1 MKYSGVP
8 LFIVALLLGLPAA
21 PGLAADYPQMRV
33 LTRDDLLFVQH
44 QAELEEYYRLSQA
57 VGEPELPM
65 VSLFSYQKRKG
76 EDIFS
81 LNARLGLPYDT
92 LATLNGAAEA
102 RSFNGLDRILVPTQP
117 GIYVHVPPR
126 TAFEDMLLSSRLA
139 AGRKP
144 RSLVIARAGRKE
156 TVSFFPGE
164 MFNSVERAYF
174 LGILFQFPI
183 AFTPA
188 RGFIAAPEAP
198 FLAAPQAPFLA
209 APQAP
214 LITSRYGMR
223 ADPFSGH
230 PEFHNGLD
238 IGAVEGTAVRAAR
251 EGTVSESGSSEILG
265 KYLVLSH
272 PGGWETVYGHLSSI
286 RVTVGRE
293 VGAGQE
299 IGAVGRTGRATGSHL
314 HFEVRKKGS
323 TTDPFPLL
331 AIARGKR

>member
-1 MKYSGVP
+1 MKHTGVP
-8 LFIVALLLGLPAA
+8 LFIGAVLLTLSVAPAA
-21 PGLAADYPQMRV
+21 AADYPEIRV
-33 LTRDDLLFVQH
+33 LTRDDLLYVQH
-44 QAELEEYYRLSQA
+44 QAELEDYHRLSKT

-65 VSLFSYQKRKG
+65 VSLFSYKKRKG
-76 EDIFS
+76 EDIFA

-92 LATLNGAAEA
+92 LATLNDAVDA
-102 RSFNGLDRILVPTQP
+102 RSFNALPRILVPTQP
-117 GIYVHVPPR
+117 GIYVRVPPR
-126 TAFEDMLLSSRLA
+126 NAFEAMLLSARMA
-139 AGRKP
+139 DGKKP
-144 RSLVIARAGRKE
+144 RSLLIARDGKKE
-156 TVSFFPGE
+156 AISFFPGE

-188 RGFIAAPEAP
+188 KGT
-198 FLAAPQAPFLA
+198 
-209 APQAP
+209 
-214 LITSRYGMR
+214 ITSRYGMR

-238 IGAVEGTAVRAAR
+238 IGALEGTAVRAAR
-251 EGTVSESGSSEILG
+251 EGTVSETGSSEILG

-286 RVTVGRE
+286 RVTFAEE
-293 VGAGQE
+293 VGAGQQ
-299 IGAVGRTGRATGSHL
+299 IGTVGRTGRATGSHL
-314 HFEVRKKGS
+314 HFEVRRKGS

>member
-1 MKYSGVP
+1 VKHTGVP
-8 LFIVALLLGLPAA
+8 LLIIALLLALPAA
-21 PGLAADYPQMRV
+21 SGLAADYPEIRV

-44 QAELEEYYRLSQA
+44 QSELEDYYRLSQK
-57 VGEPELPM
+57 VGKPELPM
-65 VSLFSYQKRKG
+65 VSLFSYHKKKG

-92 LATLNGAAEA
+92 LATLNGAADA
-102 RSFNGLDRILVPTQP
+102 RSFNELARILVPTQP
-117 GIYVHVPPR
+117 GIFVHVPPR
-126 TAFEDMLLSSRLA
+126 TAFEDMLLSSRLT
-139 AGRKP
+139 AGKRP
-144 RSLVIARAGRKE
+144 RSLLIARAGGKE

-164 MFNSVERAYF
+164 ILNSVERAYF
-174 LGILFQFPI
+174 LGILFQFPV

-188 RGFIAAPEAP
+188 RGF
-198 FLAAPQAPFLA
+198 
-209 APQAP
+209 
-214 LITSRYGMR
+214 ITSRYGMR

-238 IGAVEGTAVRAAR
+238 IAAAEGTAVRAAR
-251 EGTVSESGSSEILG
+251 EGTVSESGSSEVLG

-286 RVTVGRE
+286 RAILGGQ

-299 IGAVGRTGRATGSHL
+299 IGAVGMTGRATGSHL

-331 AIARGKR
+331 AMARGKR

>member
-1 MKYSGVP
+1 MKHPGVP
-8 LFIVALLLGLPAA
+8 LLILPLLFLLPVASGFAV
-21 PGLAADYPQMRV
+21 DYPEIRV
-33 LTRDDLLFVQH
+33 LTREDLLFVQQ
-44 QAELEEYYRLSQA
+44 QAELEDYYRLSQA
-57 VGEPELPM
+57 IGEPELPT

-92 LATLNGAAEA
+92 LATLNDAADA
-102 RSFNGLDRILVPTQP
+102 RSFNGLARILVPTQP

-126 TAFEDMLLSSRLA
+126 TSFESMLLSSRLA
-139 AGRKP
+139 EGRTP
-144 RSLVIARAGRKE
+144 RSLLIARAGRKE

-188 RGFIAAPEAP
+188 RGFIAAP
-198 FLAAPQAPFLA
+198 QAPF
-209 APQAP
+209 
-214 LITSRYGMR
+214 ITSRYGMR

-238 IGAVEGTAVRAAR
+238 IGAAEGTAVRAAR
-251 EGTVSESGSSEILG
+251 EGTVGESGSSEVLG

-286 RVTVGRE
+286 RAILGQE

-299 IGAVGRTGRATGSHL
+299 IGAVGRTGRTTGSHL

>member
-1 MKYSGVP
+1 MKHSRVP
-8 LFIVALLLGLPAA
+8 FLIVAFLLTLPAA
-21 PGLAADYPQMRV
+21 TVLAGDYPEIRA

-44 QAELEEYYRLSQA
+44 QAELEDYYRLSQA
-57 VGEPELPM
+57 VGKPELPM

-92 LATLNGAAEA
+92 LATLNAAA
-102 RSFNGLDRILVPTQP
+102 DAGSFNGLARILIPTQP
-117 GIYVHVPPR
+117 GIFVHIPPR
-126 TAFEDMLLSSRLA
+126 TAFEGMLLSSRLA
-139 AGRKP
+139 EGRKP
-144 RSLVIARAGRKE
+144 RSLLIARAGRKE

-188 RGFIAAPEAP
+188 RGSIS
-198 FLAAPQAPFLA
+198 
-209 APQAP
+209 
-214 LITSRYGMR
+214 SRYGMR
-223 ADPFSGH
+223 ADPFSGR

-238 IGAVEGTAVRAAR
+238 IGAAEGTAVRAAR
-251 EGTVSESGSSEILG
+251 EGTVSETGSSEILG
-265 KYLVLSH
+265 TYLVLSH

-286 RVTVGRE
+286 RAIIGRE

-299 IGAVGRTGRATGSHL
+299 IGSVGRTGRATGSHL
-314 HFEVRKKGS
+314 HFEVRRKGS

-331 AIARGKR
+331 AMARGKR